1 MMTTILAFAILTATT
16 VLVLGSLRTVA
27 HDMYV
32 ALTDAA
38 DRVRRDGNP
47 AAKLSFAALWGMI
60 FALGYFL

>member
-16 VLVLGSLRTVA
+16 VLVVGSLRTVA
-27 HDMYV
+27 HDTYV

-38 DRVRRDGNP
+38 ARMRHNGNP
-47 AAKLSFAALWGMI
+47 AAKLSFAALWVMI